1 VGGLRELGR
10 PTSQGH
16 PRTIFRGAL
25 EHHNLVLAEGTMPDR
40 SYPGVYIEEFGPAKA
55 IAGVAAFIV
64 GVLVGVAVSLVL
76 DRLRRQCK
84 QT

>member
-1 VGGLRELGR
+1 LPLPSPSGRAGELGR
-10 PTSQGH
+10 PTK
-16 PRTIFRGAL
+16 
-25 EHHNLVLAEGTMPDR
+25 GTMPDR
-40 SYPGVYIEEFGPAKA
+40 SYPGVYLEEFGPAKA
-55 IAGVAAFIV
+55 IAGVATFIV

>member
-1 VGGLRELGR
+1 MGGLRELGR
-10 PTSQGH
+10 PT
-16 PRTIFRGAL
+16 
-25 EHHNLVLAEGTMPDR
+25 EKTMPDR

-55 IAGVAAFIV
+55 IAGVATFIV
-64 GVLVGVAVSLVL
+64 GVLVGVGVSLVL

>member
-1 VGGLRELGR
+1 LSCPGERVARSVGYIAAAA
-10 PTSQGH
+10 S
-16 PRTIFRGAL
+16 
-25 EHHNLVLAEGTMPDR
+25 
-40 SYPGVYIEEFGPAKA
+40 PG
-55 IAGVAAFIV
+55 AGVAAFIV

>member
-1 VGGLRELGR
+1 
-10 PTSQGH
+10 
-16 PRTIFRGAL
+16 
-25 EHHNLVLAEGTMPDR
+25 MP
-40 SYPGVYIEEFGPAKA
+40 STLTYPGVYIEEFGPAKA

-64 GVLVGVAVSLVL
+64 GVLVGVAVSLVH